1 MGAWVA
7 HDVRDEIVDFVT
19 YWSERGELESRRI
32 VGWVGVGLSKYYSWK
47 QRYGKVNEHNASI
60 PRDHWITDAERRAI
74 LDFEEKNPTEG
85 YRRLTFM
92 MNDADVV
99 AVAPS
104 TVYRVL
110 LKAGR
115 IAKWAPPP
123 TRKGQGF
130 AQPGSPHRDW
140 HIDVAHLNICGTFYY
155 LCTVLDGYSRFV
167 VHWEIREQMREVDI
181 ETILQRAQEAF
192 PTARPT
198 IISDNGPQFIAK
210 DFKEF
215 IRVAG
220 MQHIRTSPY
229 YPQSNGKIERWHA
242 TIKGEAIRPGTPL
255 SLEDARRV
263 VERFVAHYNNVRLHS
278 AIGYVAPRSRLEG
291 KDAAIQA
298 ARDARLEAAR
308 EARRR
313 TRQAAR
319 ATAAAQAC
327 A

>member
-32 VGWVGVGLSKYYSWK
+32 VGWIGVGLSKYYSWK

-92 MNDADVV
+92 MNDADAV

-130 AQPGSPHRDW
+130 AQPGSTHRDW
-140 HIDVAHLNICGTFYY
+140 HMNRSGGRGLPQHLWH
-155 LCTVLDGYSRFV
+155 LL
-167 VHWEIREQMREVDI
+167 
-181 ETILQRAQEAF
+181 ILL
-192 PTARPT
+192 
-198 IISDNGPQFIAK
+198 
-210 DFKEF
+210 
-215 IRVAG
+215 
-220 MQHIRTSPY
+220 H
-229 YPQSNGKIERWHA
+229 
-242 TIKGEAIRPGTPL
+242 RPGRLQPL
-255 SLEDARRV
+255 RRPPCD
-263 VERFVAHYNNVRLHS
+263 
-278 AIGYVAPRSRLEG
+278 G
-291 KDAAIQA
+291 
-298 ARDARLEAAR
+298 
-308 EARRR
+308 RRR
-313 TRQAAR
+313 SVSR
-319 ATAAAQAC
+319 C
-327 A
+327 AK